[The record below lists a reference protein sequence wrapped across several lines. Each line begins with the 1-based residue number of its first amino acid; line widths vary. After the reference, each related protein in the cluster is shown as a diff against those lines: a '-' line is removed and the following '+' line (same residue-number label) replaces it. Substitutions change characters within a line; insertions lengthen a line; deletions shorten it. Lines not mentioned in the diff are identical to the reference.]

1 MEQQKLYLSP
11 PQLARKWGT
20 NVDKVL
26 HFLNSGELV
35 GVNLAKDANGPKKRW
50 KIHILEIELF
60 ESRRSSAPPLPPQ
73 RKRRRK
79 KSTSAREYF

>member
-50 KIHILEIELF
+50 KIHILEIESF
-60 ESRRSSAPPLPPQ
+60 ESRRSSAPPLPKQ
-73 RKRRRK
+73 RRRRK
-79 KSTSAREYF
+79 NSGSGVKEYF